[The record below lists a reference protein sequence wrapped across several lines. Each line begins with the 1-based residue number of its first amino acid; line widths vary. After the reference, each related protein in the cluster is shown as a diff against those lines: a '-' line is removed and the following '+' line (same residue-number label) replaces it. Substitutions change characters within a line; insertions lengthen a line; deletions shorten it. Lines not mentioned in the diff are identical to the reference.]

1 MATAPDP
8 PPTQRIE
15 EFLTC
20 CICLKILDEPRT
32 LPCFHSF
39 CKTCLARYAA
49 EIQRGK
55 ARKER
60 RPQPVQC
67 PTCRT
72 QFQLRQSES
81 VEGLPSNYVINNILD
96 ILKIQQQA
104 QKLPCESCHA
114 QLLVACRCIECERY
128 LCANCLT
135 TYKNLP
141 DFKDHVVLTLEEL
154 AKPENQEKAK
164 THHAAKNMTMGIL

>member
-20 CICLKILDEPRT
+20 CICLKILDEQE
-32 LPCFHSF
+32 H
-39 CKTCLARYAA
+39 CLAFIRFVKHVL
-49 EIQRGK
+49 RGMRPK
-55 ARKER
+55 FTSRKPER
-60 RPQPVQC
+60 NVEPQPVQC

-72 QFQLRQSES
+72 KFQFRQGES
-81 VEGLPSNYVINNILD
+81 VEGLPSNYILPTIYMLD

-114 QLLVACRCIECERY
+114 QLPVACRRIELNVTW
-128 LCANCLT
+128 LCGNCL
-135 TYKNLP
+135 
-141 DFKDHVVLTLEEL
+141 
-154 AKPENQEKAK
+154 
-164 THHAAKNMTMGIL
+164 